1 MALNTTNPTVFCK
14 SIIERE
20 LSDLKEKKIWM
31 TRWELMERMIS
42 RAEEM
47 SIVFQELVDAFGY
60 SDTYE
65 YHSTKGA
72 YLWLTLEHIWMSG
85 GFCKEEII
93 QARDYRKK
101 LIAIQ
106 EKIIDYSSLL
116 ASLIKEQDDIY
127 QYSGFIRDQHQ
138 SALDMMVDAGSNN
151 YLFTSHIAEQL
162 ESLSCRYDLKYWPSR
177 AELIE
182 SISVFEHNQH
192 DPEHIEIPKKVLDGR
207 ASDIKDFVISFDN
220 AFDDDNDLP
229 NNFRFGNNAMADII
243 NVVLNLSPDDLITG
257 DAIRIVRNR
266 HC

>member
-1 MALNTTNPTVFCK
+1 MTLNTTNPTLFCK
-14 SIIERE
+14 SFIERE
-20 LSDLKEKKIWM
+20 LSDFKENKIWM
-31 TRWELMERMIS
+31 TRWELMERMLS

-65 YHSTKGA
+65 YRTPKGV

-85 GFCKEEII
+85 DFCKEEIV

-106 EKIIDYSSLL
+106 EKIIDHSAQL
-116 ASLIKEQDDIY
+116 ASLIREQDDIY
-127 QYSGFIRDQHQ
+127 HHSGFIRGQHQ
-138 SALDMMVDAGSNN
+138 SALDMMVEAGSNN
-151 YLFTSHIAEQL
+151 YLFTSYIADQL
-162 ESLSCRYDLKYWPSR
+162 ESLSGRYDLKYWPSR
-177 AELIE
+177 AELID
-182 SISVFEHNQH
+182 SLCIFERNQH
-192 DPEHIEIPKKVLDGR
+192 DPEHIELPKKVLDGR

-220 AFDDDNDLP
+220 AFDDENDLP
-229 NNFRFGNNAMADII
+229 NNFRFSNNAMADII
-243 NVVLNLSPDDLITG
+243 NVVLNLSPEYLITG